1 MMDTIIIKEYDQ
13 LQIRDKRDVVH
24 NVISKE
30 DALALQSI
38 IMDDEPVF
46 KWGYKKLVAQHWV
59 GTISLKNLNIE
70 ILPKLYGYVSTDELR
85 MVLMRMITVSH
96 QNPSVREMPGMVQ
109 MQKNSLIEM
118 LIDTF
123 LNLLEKYVKEGLQH
137 SYRKIDQNINRV
149 KGRIL
154 FGKQFSRNVLDPT
167 KFWCRFSK
175 FTADNEINR
184 FMKLCLQQMYK
195 VSNDNQ
201 NKRRIKYL
209 MPVFDDIATVTK
221 EKALSKPIVFNSTN
235 YRAEEAYRYGV
246 LFLNNIFSTLSAGNT
261 SISMILFNMN
271 DLYELFIYRV
281 SKVVF
286 GNNAIYQMRGNYL
299 LERDSDSKK
308 YVGLR
313 PDITI
318 KKSSGMMDIIDTKWK
333 IPKNFAKEADTYQMN
348 AYSSSIKNVERII
361 LLYPYVSKESIV
373 DDYSFIDLKGKKRPL
388 KIRTIDLM
396 LILDWKKFL
405 KEFEKILN

>member
-123 LNLLEKYVKEGLQH
+123 LSSLEKYVKEGLQH
-137 SYRKIDQNINRV
+137 SYRKIR
-149 KGRIL
+149 
-154 FGKQFSRNVLDPT
+154 
-167 KFWCRFSK
+167 
-175 FTADNEINR
+175 
-184 FMKLCLQQMYK
+184 
-195 VSNDNQ
+195 
-201 NKRRIKYL
+201 
-209 MPVFDDIATVTK
+209 
-221 EKALSKPIVFNSTN
+221 
-235 YRAEEAYRYGV
+235 
-246 LFLNNIFSTLSAGNT
+246 
-261 SISMILFNMN
+261 
-271 DLYELFIYRV
+271 
-281 SKVVF
+281 
-286 GNNAIYQMRGNYL
+286 
-299 LERDSDSKK
+299 
-308 YVGLR
+308 
-313 PDITI
+313 
-318 KKSSGMMDIIDTKWK
+318 
-333 IPKNFAKEADTYQMN
+333 
-348 AYSSSIKNVERII
+348 
-361 LLYPYVSKESIV
+361 
-373 DDYSFIDLKGKKRPL
+373 
-388 KIRTIDLM
+388 
-396 LILDWKKFL
+396 
-405 KEFEKILN
+405 